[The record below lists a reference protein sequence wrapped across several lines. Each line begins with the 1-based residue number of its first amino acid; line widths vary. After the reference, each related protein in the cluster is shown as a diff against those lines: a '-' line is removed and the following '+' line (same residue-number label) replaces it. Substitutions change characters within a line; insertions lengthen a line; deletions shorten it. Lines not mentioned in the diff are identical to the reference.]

1 MIEPFQPL
9 RYSGSGFVALATLAQ
24 ISRANWIGSGS
35 FIRLACLN
43 GGLGGGAT
51 ARRVFLAV
59 GALATVYPA
68 SPAPYPRCMVDSV
81 ALLRLRSAI
90 DVRLDIEMEYGED
103 HHVAA

>member
-51 ARRVFLAV
+51 ARLVFLSV
-59 GALATVYPA
+59 GALATVCPA
-68 SPAPYPRCMVDSV
+68 SQAPFLLWMVCSV
-81 ALLRLRSAI
+81 ALLRPRSAI
-90 DVRLDIEMEYGED
+90 DVRLDIEME
-103 HHVAA
+103 